1 MDKKNSKSVV
11 ALVFSIVSIMM
22 FFITILIQTPELGI
36 WVSAVGLGLAITAI
50 VFGVKG
56 KKIKYNKG
64 IATAGFVI
72 GIIGTCMCAFS
83 LFGCTLVQ
91 MDNAQYDAEQKHLS
105 DLEETTKD
113 LEETTKSFLLSFKE
127 TCKNN
132 YKEISYNDLSRNPE
146 NYKYECIHF
155 KGKVIQVMEDTEK
168 NKAQVRM
175 YTKLTDYSYIENYY
189 DDDAILID
197 IYDYDSNNRLLEDD
211 IIDVNGIYGGIVT
224 YESVIGANVSVPSMT
239 AMEYTVQ

>member
-1 MDKKNSKSVV
+1 M
-11 ALVFSIVSIMM
+11 
-22 FFITILIQTPELGI
+22 
-36 WVSAVGLGLAITAI
+36 
-50 VFGVKG
+50 
-56 KKIKYNKG
+56 
-64 IATAGFVI
+64 
-72 GIIGTCMCAFS
+72 
-83 LFGCTLVQ
+83 
-91 MDNAQYDAEQKHLS
+91 
-105 DLEETTKD
+105 
-113 LEETTKSFLLSFKE
+113 LSFKE

-239 AMEYTVQ
+239 AMEYTIQ